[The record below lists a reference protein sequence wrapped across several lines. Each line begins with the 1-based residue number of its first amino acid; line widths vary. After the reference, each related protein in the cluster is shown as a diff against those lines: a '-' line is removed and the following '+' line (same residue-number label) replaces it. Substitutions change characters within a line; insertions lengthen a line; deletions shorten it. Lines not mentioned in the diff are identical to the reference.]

1 MAAYQI
7 AECSS
12 GLLQNGCISAS
23 YSTACSHAPLAS
35 AVYRS
40 PELVVRIL
48 LMQISS
54 HVFLNK
60 FRLHAWV
67 VELVECCARFS
78 KRLWHQYTNNSS
90 SSSTIASEDTF
101 TPHPLGSNLVTT
113 VWLKKFNDDGCED
126 DEDQDLPDDGENPT
140 PAMPRSLSTL
150 RFACHFHKRAPSR
163 YCAAGCRYKACENP
177 GWENIAGVT

>member
-1 MAAYQI
+1 M

-12 GLLQNGCISAS
+12 GLLQNGYISVS
-23 YSTACSHAPLAS
+23 CSTACPHAPLAS
-35 AVYRS
+35 TIYCS

-60 FRLHAWV
+60 FRLHAQV
-67 VELVECCARFS
+67 VELIECCTRFS

-90 SSSTIASEDTF
+90 SSSTMASDDTF
-101 TPHPLGSNLVTT
+101 TPPPLSSSLVTS
-113 VWLKKFNDDGCED
+113 VCLKNFNDDACED
-126 DEDQDLPDDGENPT
+126 DEDQDSRDDGENPT
-140 PAMPRSLSTL
+140 TAMPRSLNTL

-163 YCAAGCRYKACENP
+163 YCAAGCRYNTCENP
-177 GWENIAGVT
+177 GWENIAGVK